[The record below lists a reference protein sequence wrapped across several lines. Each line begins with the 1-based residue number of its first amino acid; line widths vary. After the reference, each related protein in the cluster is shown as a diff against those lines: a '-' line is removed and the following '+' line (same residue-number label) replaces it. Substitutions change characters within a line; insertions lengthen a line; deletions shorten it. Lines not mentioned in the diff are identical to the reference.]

1 MNKQIAKDK
10 FLAMK
15 QMMEKYGLQT
25 AGISSYID
33 SIDDFKV
40 TSPLVGRFSTG
51 KSSLLNGLLGKQ
63 YLSEHTLPE
72 TSIPTEIMYG
82 DTEKVTLVKK
92 DLDTQNVVLEKHI
105 SMEDFMTHD
114 FNVRDWS
121 TVKLWIPNDFL
132 KTVPDVRVVDM
143 PGFGTNIELHNKA
156 INEYLPESKAY
167 ILTFQARNSTIEEDT
182 LEFLKELKFHDMP
195 VYVVVTKS
203 GSVLEEQREQCVE
216 NLKQQLHQDV
226 GLDNVP
232 IYCTNAKGRNI
243 DVEGLKTILTELE
256 KQSASIFAK
265 ETKQKAMQ
273 FGGILQQYLRTTL
286 NQVHCSASE
295 LEAEKE
301 KREQRIEQ
309 LRIKLA
315 SEKDEFQG
323 QIPAC
328 MDSIASDVGI
338 ALEDFAEEFADLAI
352 SGRRETIK
360 SRVNTIIRTKVEEG
374 MKRTFAPKVER
385 YLQSVS
391 EAVKVDI
398 PEINPQMSNSDSNG
412 ITGLTSLVTEELVR
426 KGLLKLLAMIGMKI
440 PMPIIQIISG
450 VITVAVTLFGKS
462 NKQEELRQKI
472 IQQFRTKDVPQ
483 LSDRVKGI
491 VEELITSQVDKIS
504 QTLAAEVDAQIQ
516 AEEKALDDLMAQVK
530 NEQEEREKRE
540 QELQQ
545 DWKQVETW
553 MDAASLS
560 I

>member
-1 MNKQIAKDK
+1 MSKQIAKDK

-15 QMMEKYGLQT
+15 QMMEKYDLQT
-25 AGISSYID
+25 TAITSYIE

-51 KSSLLNGLLGKQ
+51 KSSLLNGLLGKK
-63 YLSEHTLPE
+63 YLSENTLPE
-72 TSIPTEIMYG
+72 TAIPTEIMYG
-82 DTEKVTLVKK
+82 DIEKVTLVKK
-92 DLDTQNVVLEKHI
+92 DPDTQNVVLEKHI
-105 SMEDFMTHD
+105 SMEDFINHD
-114 FNVRDWS
+114 FNIRDWS
-121 TVKLWIPNDFL
+121 TVKLRISNDFL

-232 IYCTNAKGRNI
+232 IYCTNAKGRNV
-243 DVEGLKTILTELE
+243 DVEGFKIILKELE
-256 KQSASIFAK
+256 KQSASLFDR
-265 ETKQKAMQ
+265 ETNQKVMQ
-273 FGGILQQYLRTTL
+273 FGSVLQQYLRTTL
-286 NQVHCSASE
+286 NQVHCSVSE

-301 KREQRIEQ
+301 KREKHIEQ
-309 LRIKLA
+309 LRAKLA

-338 ALEDFAEEFADLAI
+338 ALEDFAEEFADLTI

-360 SRVNTIIRTKVEEG
+360 SRVNTIVRTKVEEG
-374 MKRTFAPKVER
+374 MKRTFAPKVEK

-391 EAVKVDI
+391 NAVKVDI
-398 PEINPQMSNSDSNG
+398 PEINPQMPNSDSAG
-412 ITGLTSLVTEELVR
+412 ITGLTGLITEELVR
-426 KGLLKLLAMIGMKI
+426 KGLLKLLAMIGTKI
-440 PMPIIQIISG
+440 PMPIIQIIS
-450 VITVAVTLFGKS
+450 VAITIAVTLFGKS
-462 NKQEELRQKI
+462 SKTEELRQKV
-472 IQQFRTKDVPQ
+472 IQQFRTEVVPQ
-483 LSDRVKGI
+483 LSTSVKSI
-491 VEELITSQVDKIS
+491 VEEMITSQVDQIS

-516 AEEKALDDLMAQVK
+516 AEEKALNDLIVQAN
-530 NEQEEREKRE
+530 NEQEEKEKKE
-540 QELQQ
+540 QQLQQ

-553 MDAASLS
+553 LS
-560 I
+560 TAD

>member
-33 SIDDFKV
+33 GIDSFHV

-51 KSSLLNGLLGKQ
+51 KSALLNSLLGKK
-63 YLSEHTLPE
+63 YLSEDTQPE
-72 TSIPTEIMYG
+72 TAIPTEIIYG
-82 DTEKVTLVKK
+82 DIEKVTLVKK
-92 DLDTQNVVLEKHI
+92 DRDTKKVLLEKHI
-105 SMEDFMTHD
+105 SMEDFIGHD
-114 FNVRDWS
+114 FNIKDWS
-121 TVKLWIPNDFL
+121 TVKLRIPSDFL

-232 IYCTNAKGRNI
+232 ICCTNAKGRHVDI
-243 DVEGLKTILTELE
+243 EGLKQILTELE
-256 KQSASIFAK
+256 KQSASIFEK
-265 ETKQKAMQ
+265 ETKQKTVQ
-273 FGGILQQYLRTTL
+273 FGTLLQQYLRTAL
-286 NQVHCSASE
+286 HKIHCSVSE
-295 LEAEKE
+295 LETEKE
-301 KREQRIEQ
+301 KREKHIALLKE
-309 LRIKLA
+309 KLA
-315 SEKDEFQG
+315 SEKADFQS
-323 QIPAC
+323 QIPGC

-338 ALEDFAEEFADLAI
+338 ALEDFAGEFADLAMA
-352 SGRRETIK
+352 GRNETAK
-360 SRVNTIIRTKVEEG
+360 ERVNSIVRTKVEEG
-374 MKRTFAPKVER
+374 MKRTFEPKVEK

-391 EAVKVDI
+391 NAVKVDV
-398 PEINPQMSNSDSNG
+398 PEMNLQMSSAAT
-412 ITGLTSLVTEELVR
+412 TGLTGLITAELVK
-426 KGLLKLLAMIGMKI
+426 KGLVSLLAAIGMKI
-440 PMPIIQIISG
+440 PMPIIQIVSAA
-450 VITVAVTLFGKS
+450 VAIVASIWGNS
-462 NKQEELRQKI
+462 NKKEEQRQKA
-472 IQQFRTKDVPQ
+472 IQQFRTEFVPQ
-483 LSDRVKGI
+483 VSAKVKTI
-491 VEELITSQVDKIS
+491 VEDLVRSQADQIS
-504 QTLAAEVDAQIQ
+504 QTIDTEVDAQVQ
-516 AEEKALDDLMAQVK
+516 AEEKALNDLIEQVK
-530 NEQEEREKRE
+530 KEQEEKEKKE

-553 MDAASLS
+553 MDTATL
-560 I
+560 